1 MLPFES
7 SPQPFYCYSY
17 FHTGSHHFFQA
28 ILGHDLPIYTSNVVG
43 VTEMH
48 HHAQLSLVEM
58 GSHQFFA
65 WAGL

>member
-1 MLPFES
+1 
-7 SPQPFYCYSY
+7 
-17 FHTGSHHFFQA
+17 
-28 ILGHDLPIYTSNVVG
+28 